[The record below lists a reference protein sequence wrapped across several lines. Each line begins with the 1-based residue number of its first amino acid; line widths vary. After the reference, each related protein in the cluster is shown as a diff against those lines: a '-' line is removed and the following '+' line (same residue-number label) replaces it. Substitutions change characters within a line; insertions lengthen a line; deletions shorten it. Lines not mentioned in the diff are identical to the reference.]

1 MRILITGANGQI
13 GWALKQLARQ
23 FPQHTLI
30 ALERHDLDIT
40 CKGAVSQAIAKNNV
54 GLIINATAYTAVDKA
69 EEDAESAF
77 NINRDGVANLAS
89 SCLNADIPLLHIS
102 TDYIFNGKKTSPYL
116 ETDAPNPLGIYGH
129 SKLAGE
135 QAIVEQLNR
144 FIILRTSWVFG
155 FHGQNFVKTILRLC
169 QNRRELNI
177 IADQFGAPTSA
188 TSIAH
193 CLLQICD
200 QYDNDIAIPWGLYHF
215 TNTPDTSWHG
225 FAGKIIDLAQ
235 KYNLVD
241 HEITVNK
248 ITTEQ
253 YPLPCARPLNSC
265 LNTDKLSKELSITP
279 TSWEEELETMLMAL
293 SQQR

>member
-265 LNTDKLSKELSITP
+265 LNTDKLSKELSITQ

>member
-1 MRILITGANGQI
+1 MRILITGANGQV
-13 GWALKQLARQ
+13 GWALKQLAGQ
-23 FPQHTLI
+23 YPQHTLI

-40 CKGAVSQAIAKNNV
+40 CKDAVNQAIAKNNV
-54 GLIINATAYTAVDKA
+54 GLVINAAAYTAVDKA
-69 EEDAESAF
+69 EEEAESAF

-102 TDYIFNGKKTSPYL
+102 TDYVFNGKKTNPYL
-116 ETDAPNPLGIYGH
+116 ETDAPNPLGVYGH

-135 QAIVEQLNR
+135 QAIIENLDR

-155 FHGQNFVKTILRLC
+155 LHGQNFVKTILRLC
-169 QNRRELNI
+169 QDRRELNI

-188 TSIAH
+188 TSIAQR
-193 CLLQICD
+193 LLQICD

-225 FAGKIIDLAQ
+225 FACQIIDLAQ
-235 KYNLVD
+235 QYNLID
-241 HEITVNK
+241 HEINVNK

-253 YPLPCARPLNSC
+253 YPLPCARPQNSC
-265 LNTDKLSKELSITP
+265 LNTDKLSKELSITLTP
-279 TSWEEELETMLMAL
+279 WEEELETMLMTL
-293 SQQR
+293 SQQG